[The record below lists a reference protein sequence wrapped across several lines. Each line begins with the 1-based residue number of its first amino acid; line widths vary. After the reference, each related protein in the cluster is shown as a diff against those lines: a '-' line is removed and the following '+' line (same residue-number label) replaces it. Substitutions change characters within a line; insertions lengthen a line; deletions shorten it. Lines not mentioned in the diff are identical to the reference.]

1 MEPGGSRGLQSR
13 CEARRTSRVRSIR
26 MHLRQSIVRSC
37 SILPL
42 LHDCF
47 RLIPVF
53 ARPRLLRLCPL
64 SQDTPA
70 AELRIFATLRARL

>member
-37 SILPL
+37 SILAL
-42 LHDCF
+42 LRDRF
-47 RLIPVF
+47 RSISVF
-53 ARPRLLRLCPL
+53 SCHRLLRLRPL
-64 SQDTPA
+64 SRDTPA
-70 AELRIFATLRARL
+70 AELRICATRRARL